1 MAQSRPYCE
10 SLLAEVER
18 QVGAIDACL
27 LDGDAPALEVAVTRL
42 RASGLAFAEAMS
54 ADMPSQ
60 AFEPAFRK
68 RVDDVAHRL
77 GLQRG
82 QLVRRSA
89 VVERTLASIL
99 RTPAA
104 ATYSMHGRMSATAH

>member
-1 MAQSRPYCE
+1 MAQSHPYCE

-18 QVGAIDACL
+18 QVGAVDACL
-27 LDGDAPALEVAVTRL
+27 LDGDAPALEIAVTRL
-42 RASGLAFAEAMS
+42 RASGLAFAEAVS
-54 ADMPSQ
+54 SDLRAPS
-60 AFEPAFRK
+60 FEPAFRK
-68 RVDDVAHRL
+68 RVDDVARRL
-77 GLQRG
+77 SLQRG

-104 ATYSMHGRMSATAH
+104 ATYSMPGRSFG